1 MGNETTV
8 QETTSQESK
17 WNKIRFIN
25 RDMLKYMALFLMGG
39 GHLIIYIG
47 IRHFIDWMPLWIL
60 RFFVYGEMF
69 APPVFFFFI
78 SEGFRYTCFF

>member
-47 IRHFIDWMPLWIL
+47 ITQ
-60 RFFVYGEMF
+60 Y
-69 APPVFFFFI
+69 
-78 SEGFRYTCFF
+78 S

>member
-8 QETTSQESK
+8 QEETLENAQVTLPAGTSEPGKQMPAKESK

-39 GHLIIYIG
+39 GHLIVAVVVKMLIG
-47 IRHFIDWMPLWIL
+47 
-60 RFFVYGEMF
+60 
-69 APPVFFFFI
+69 
-78 SEGFRYTCFF
+78 